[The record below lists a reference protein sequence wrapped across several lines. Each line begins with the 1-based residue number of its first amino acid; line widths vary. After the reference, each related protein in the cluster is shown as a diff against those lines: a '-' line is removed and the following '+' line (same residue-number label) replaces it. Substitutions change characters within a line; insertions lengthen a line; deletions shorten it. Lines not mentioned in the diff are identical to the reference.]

1 MDNNTFL
8 LIMAILFV
16 VTIIIILL
24 IVLNNAKKTNDLNNE
39 LSKSIYEIRSNL
51 NRDFFD
57 LNRTL
62 NDEFT
67 NFSERVNSNLIQ
79 SHKSGNEIMSSLNDR
94 LIRIDETQ
102 KNLDDLSKEILNLQS
117 ILKDKKSRGSF
128 GEVELYAILEA
139 AYGSNFELY
148 DRQYH
153 LPNGAIADAVILGGD
168 NIGILCIDSKFPLE
182 NYRRMYDD
190 SLDEKSRQNHRK
202 LFAQDVKKHLDD
214 IHNKYL
220 IPGVTA
226 DLAYMFIPAE
236 AIFADLYASFPDL
249 IDYSYKQKVYIVSP
263 TTLMAYITA
272 IKSIYL
278 RHKKDEKAR
287 EIENLLNDLSVEFAR
302 FQKRSEEL
310 YKDYEDLSKAFA
322 SLNISANKISKRF
335 DRLNNGEIEPK
346 ENGN

>member
-1 MDNNTFL
+1 
-8 LIMAILFV
+8 
-16 VTIIIILL
+16 
-24 IVLNNAKKTNDLNNE
+24 
-39 LSKSIYEIRSNL
+39 
-51 NRDFFD
+51 
-57 LNRTL
+57 
-62 NDEFT
+62 
-67 NFSERVNSNLIQ
+67 
-79 SHKSGNEIMSSLNDR
+79 
-94 LIRIDETQ
+94 
-102 KNLDDLSKEILNLQS
+102 
-117 ILKDKKSRGSF
+117 
-128 GEVELYAILEA
+128 
-139 AYGSNFELY
+139 
-148 DRQYH
+148 
-153 LPNGAIADAVILGGD
+153 
-168 NIGILCIDSKFPLE
+168 
-182 NYRRMYDD
+182 MYDD